1 MEVELVVDNGL
12 VDIVASDCDAGIRY
26 GASLEK
32 DMISIPIGRAAADR
46 ARRLARYVEAHGCP
60 ETPAQLTTHDAIRY
74 RCRVASAPWTLQ
86 AGGKAITVEPAT
98 RLVLS
103 VNALNSGLSY
113 ARAGMGIIA
122 MFRNWLEDDFR
133 AQTLVPILKEHWH
146 PLDGPRLYYP
156 NRFTSNALRAFIET
170 CQSKVSGDE

>member
-1 MEVELVVDNGL
+1 M
-12 VDIVASDCDAGIRY
+12 
-26 GASLEK
+26 
-32 DMISIPIGRAAADR
+32 
-46 ARRLARYVEAHGCP
+46 HGCP
-60 ETPAQLTTHDAIRY
+60 QTPAQLTTHDAIRY
-74 RCRVASAPWTLQ
+74 RLQAGPLLPWTLQ
-86 AGGKAITVEPAT
+86 DGGKAITVEPVT

-103 VNALNSGLSY
+103 VNALNTGLSY

-133 AQTLVPILKEHWH
+133 AQTLVPILKDHWR